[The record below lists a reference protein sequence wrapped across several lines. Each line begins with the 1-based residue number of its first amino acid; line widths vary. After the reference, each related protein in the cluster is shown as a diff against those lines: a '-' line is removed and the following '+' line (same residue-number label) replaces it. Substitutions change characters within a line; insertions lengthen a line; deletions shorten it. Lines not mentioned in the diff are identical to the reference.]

1 MDDNALMA
9 RLALGDTEALA
20 ELIRRHRAW
29 AEGLADGLLHDH
41 ALAEDMVQE
50 AFTRVYLLRQSYQP
64 TFAFRTWLAV
74 LVRRLCIDQLRR
86 GGHAPVLMDDLPEG
100 AAESA
105 ESLVLQNEKRLR
117 LWAMI
122 AALSD
127 TDRALLEGYALDG
140 LSYRELAK
148 RYRLTTGQ
156 VKIRLHR
163 IRRKLHDKE
172 RDEE

>member
-9 RLALGDTEALA
+9 RLALGDTEALT

-29 AEGLADGLLHDH
+29 AEAQADSLLHDR

-64 TFAFRTWLAV
+64 TFAFRTWLSV

-86 GGHAPVLMDDLPEG
+86 SGHAPVLMDEVPDG
-100 AAESA
+100 MAESA
-105 ESLVLQNEKRLR
+105 ESLVLQKEKRLR
-117 LWAMI
+117 LWALI
-122 AALSD
+122 ASLSD

-140 LSYRELAK
+140 MSYRELA
-148 RYRLTTGQ
+148 RQHRMTTGQ

-163 IRRKLHDKE
+163 IRKKLHDKE